1 MKKIYTSIL
10 ALILTC
16 SHINAQTT
24 AVNFNMSD
32 CNGNMHN
39 LFSELDAGKVVI
51 MEFFMLSCSPCI
63 DAGNAL
69 DPMFTR
75 LKATCSNNI
84 NYYQFGFTNSYNCS
98 QITNWV
104 TSHNF
109 TSVPIDSGAYQVGYY
124 NGMGMPSIAVVAGK
138 SHKVLYLCNANTA
151 SFDVVKDTAVIADSI
166 RTFFNCKPTGI
177 KKPTQN
183 ISSISLVP
191 NPASTN
197 LSLSFDSKS
206 EGVLQLSIVNLTGQK
221 IMDFPKENIRTGIWN
236 KTYELPHIPSGFY
249 FIRGDLNGD
258 NFTRKISIQQ
268 E

>member
-1 MKKIYTSIL
+1 MKKINTLIL

-32 CNGNMHN
+32 CSGKMHN

-51 MEFFMLSCSPCI
+51 IEFFMLSCSACV
-63 DAGNAL
+63 DAGDAL

-98 QITNWV
+98 QISNWV
-104 TSHNF
+104 SSHNY

-124 NGMGMPSIAVVAGK
+124 GGMGMPTIAVVAGK
-138 SHKVLYLCNANTA
+138 SHKVLYLCNGNTA
-151 SFDVVKDTAVIADSI
+151 SFDVKDTTAISDSI
-166 RTFFNCKPTGI
+166 RTFFNCKPTAI
-177 KKPTQN
+177 KNPTQN
-183 ISSISLVP
+183 ISSISILP
-191 NPASTN
+191 SPASAN
-197 LSLSFDSKS
+197 LSLSFNSNN
-206 EGVLQLSIVNLTGQK
+206 EGILQFSIVNLTGQK
-221 IMDFPKENIRTGIWN
+221 IMDFPKENIRSGIWN
-236 KTYELPHIPSGFY
+236 KTYELPSIPSGFY

-258 NFTRKISIQQ
+258 SFTRKVSIQQ